1 MQYHS
6 IILRIVIDTNVLVSA
21 LRSRRGA
28 SFRLV
33 RDIGLG
39 RFEVA
44 LSVPLFL
51 EYQEVSHRTREFT
64 NRTIRQLDDIL
75 NYLCSVCALHR
86 VYYLWRPFLSDPDD
100 DMILELAVAANA
112 SHIVTHNIRDFRG
125 CDRFGVTAI
134 TPADFLALLGG
145 DQ

>member
-1 MQYHS
+1 MAYRN
-6 IILRIVIDTNVLVSA
+6 ITLRIVLDTNVLVSA

-33 RDIGLG
+33 REIGTG

-51 EYQEVSHRTREFT
+51 EYQEVCHRTREFT
-64 NRTIRQLDDIL
+64 NRSVRQIDDIL
-75 NYLCSVCALHR
+75 NYLCSACTLHM
-86 VYYLWRPFLSDPDD
+86 VHYLWRPLLSDPDD
-100 DMILELAVAANA
+100 DMVLELAVAANA
-112 SHIVTHNIRDFRG
+112 SHIVTHNVRDFRG

-134 TPADFLALLGG
+134 TPADFMELLGE